1 MDAVF
6 AQSGELQA
14 KQVQM
19 QQLRMDIEAS
29 QNTPEAIAAR
39 EAADQRLLEAG
50 RAPGWS
56 LMLNPT
62 KAMVEQ
68 SPFVTADEFVSA
80 TQRGH
85 MLEATRYA
93 RDQRRSGGPKSV
105 LEATAAHPRGHAPS
119 REPVRER
126 PPTYVDNPA
135 SRGRTR

>member
-1 MDAVF
+1 
-6 AQSGELQA
+6 
-14 KQVQM
+14 M
-19 QQLRMDIEAS
+19 QQLRIDIEAS

-62 KAMVEQ
+62 KAMVEE
-68 SPFVTADEFVSA
+68 SPFLTADDFVSA

-93 RDQRRSGGPKSV
+93 RDQRRSGRAKTV
-105 LEATAAHPRGHAPS
+105 LEATADHPRQHMQHNAT
-119 REPVRER
+119 VAVER
-126 PPTYVDNPA
+126 PEHRPPDQDGQHHGHGQ
-135 SRGRTR
+135 RR